1 MRLKFENNTFKI
13 MQIADV
19 QEGEK
24 ISPDTIALM
33 NDALVPK
40 AKSTEY

>member
-24 ISPDTIALM
+24 SAPIQLLLM
-33 NDALVPK
+33 NAALDKESPI
-40 AKSTEY
+40 